1 MTGPVMTG
9 KYPYGAWLI
18 RAAICDLADEENVLI
33 HHRGDTDFRFELPV
47 FGNSSTFEIRLVDIP
62 ARHAGETDSC
72 ELTLQMPC
80 PADGLTKEGMRRAM
94 HYILDSISQRI
105 ENELQKTSDA

>member
-18 RAAICDLADEENVLI
+18 RAAICDLADEENILI
-33 HHRGDTDFRFELPV
+33 DHRGDTDFRFDLPV
-47 FGNSSTFEIRLVDIP
+47 FGNSSIFEIHLDDLPGR
-62 ARHAGETDSC
+62 RAGEPDSC
-72 ELTLQMPC
+72 ELTLRMPC

-105 ENELQKTSDA
+105 ENELQQTPDA